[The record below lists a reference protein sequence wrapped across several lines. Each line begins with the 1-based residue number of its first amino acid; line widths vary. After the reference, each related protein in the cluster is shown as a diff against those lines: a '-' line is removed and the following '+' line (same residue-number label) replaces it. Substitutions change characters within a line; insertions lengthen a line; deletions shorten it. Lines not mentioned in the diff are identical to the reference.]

1 MRKLTAAL
9 LASVAVVVPAT
20 AARGA
25 GDATALISP
34 LGFYVAHAPNP
45 VLGGD
50 GRMHLAYEI
59 KIANQTGLDVTL
71 ESVQATANGKP
82 IGQFYDPALLARTL
96 RIDGTDLGTDSTFT
110 PGQGATL
117 FMDVAYPAKRKPPPK
132 LRHAIVLSFHP
143 VGDPGDVTTQ
153 AFTGV
158 TTEVGTEPAIEVEPP
173 LRGER
178 WLVGNGCCTPP
189 TVHRTATLA
198 INGTIDTPE
207 RFAIDFV
214 QLTEANALV
223 DGPYADVNSFPY
235 FGDKI
240 HAAAPGKVVRI
251 QDGLPEQVPGALPA
265 GATVQTAGG
274 NYMVVKID
282 SGHFAFYAHMQPGS
296 LRVKVGDSVR
306 TGQVLGLLGNTGNTD
321 GPHLHFHIMDGAS
334 PLQSNG
340 LPFTFTQ
347 YRGQGM
353 VTDEAPLF
361 TGNAAPVDP
370 GALAGKRR
378 GALPL
383 NDQLIKFK

>member
-1 MRKLTAAL
+1 M
-9 LASVAVVVPAT
+9 S
-20 AARGA
+20 
-25 GDATALISP
+25 
-34 LGFYVAHAPNP
+34 
-45 VLGGD
+45 
-50 GRMHLAYEI
+50 
-59 KIANQTGLDVTL
+59 
-71 ESVQATANGKP
+71 
-82 IGQFYDPALLARTL
+82 
-96 RIDGTDLGTDSTFT
+96 
-110 PGQGATL
+110 
-117 FMDVAYPAKRKPPPK
+117 
-132 LRHAIVLSFHP
+132 
-143 VGDPGDVTTQ
+143 TTQ

-158 TTEVGTEPAIEVEPP
+158 TTEVGTEPAIEVAPP

-178 WLVGNGCCTPP
+178 WLAANGCCTPP

-223 DGPYADVNSFPY
+223 DGPYADVDSFPY
-235 FGDKI
+235 FGDRI

-274 NYMVVKID
+274 NYVVVKID

-361 TGNAAPVDP
+361 TGNAAPVDA
-370 GALAGKRR
+370 GALAGKRK

-383 NDQLIKFK
+383 NDQLVKFK

>member
-9 LASVAVVVPAT
+9 LASLAVIVPAT

-25 GDATALISP
+25 GDATAVISP
-34 LGFYVAHAPNP
+34 LGFYIAHAPNP

-59 KIANQTGLDVTL
+59 KIANQTSLEVTL

-82 IGQFYDPALLARTL
+82 IGRLYSSTTLLDALRVDGADPG
-96 RIDGTDLGTDSTFT
+96 IGSTFG

-117 FMDVAYPAKRKPPPK
+117 FMDVAYPVRRKQPPK
-132 LRHAIVLSFHP
+132 LRHAIALSFQP
-143 VGDPGDVTTQ
+143 VGSPDPPT
-153 AFTGV
+153 ALSFTGV
-158 TTEVGTEPAIEVEPP
+158 KTAVGTEPAIEVAPP

-178 WLVGNGCCTPP
+178 WLVGNGCCDK
-189 TVHRTATLA
+189 VNAHRAATLA
-198 INGTIDTPE
+198 INGTIDVPE

-214 QLTEANALV
+214 QLTPANALV

-240 HAAAPGKVVRI
+240 HAAAPGKVVRTR
-251 QDGLPEQVPGALPA
+251 DGLPEQVPGALPA

-274 NYMVVKID
+274 NHVVVKID

-296 LRVKVGDSVR
+296 LRVKIGDRIR

-321 GPHLHFHIMDGAS
+321 APHLHFHIMDGAS

-361 TGNAAPVDP
+361 AGLPAPVDA